1 VAGIWAEVLGVERVG
16 VEENFFDLGGH
27 SLLVTQV
34 VSRVRAA
41 LGTEMALRVMFEAPT
56 VAGMAQVIDKTMKAK
71 RGVLPPP
78 IERAPRNKPLPLSFI
93 QERIWQMAQL
103 EGRPSFYNFEVR
115 LNGALDIAALEGSLS
130 EAVRRNEALR
140 TTFTKIEGRPFQ
152 VVNPPQPISLP
163 PVDLSQLPE
172 AEREART
179 RQLTFEQGQEPF
191 DLMQGP
197 LLRLTLVRLAEDSYR
212 LLFTIPHIICDHTS
226 VQLLAQEVG
235 IVYQAFSQ
243 QRPTPLPELAIQYPD
258 FASWERKWMQGE
270 VYETELDYWRRQ
282 LAGCSPALQLP
293 TDRPRPPVKTYKGT
307 QVLTSFSEELSRA
320 VETLAR
326 RERCTVFMT
335 LLAAFKSLLY
345 RYTGQTDMIVG
356 TAVAGRTNAEI
367 EGLIGNFGTPLALRT
382 RPSGD
387 MTYRELLR
395 QVREVSLEAYA
406 HQDLPFDKLVEELK
420 PVCDPSYSPLIQVGF
435 VVHSAPK
442 TAVSLSDVRMEIAS
456 AHSGRSIYDLTLR
469 MHHTPRRL
477 MGGFEYNTDL
487 FEEATIQRMIE
498 HFHTLLAGIIAD
510 PDCRLAEL
518 PLLTEAERQQSAD
531 FVVQHGASHP
541 SEGQANLYARTD

>member
-1 VAGIWAEVLGVERVG
+1 V
-16 VEENFFDLGGH
+16 
-27 SLLVTQV
+27 
-34 VSRVRAA
+34 
-41 LGTEMALRVMFEAPT
+41 
-56 VAGMAQVIDKTMKAK
+56 
-71 RGVLPPP
+71 
-78 IERAPRNKPLPLSFI
+78 PLPLSFI

-103 EGRPSFYNFEVR
+103 EGRPSFYNFAVR
-115 LNGALDIAALEGSLS
+115 LDGALDVAALEGSLS

-140 TTFTKIEGRPFQ
+140 TTFTQIDGRPFQ

-163 PVDLSQLPE
+163 LVDLSGLPE

-179 RQLTFEQGQEPF
+179 KQLTAEQGQQPF
-191 DLMQGP
+191 DLMRGP
-197 LLRLTLVRLAEDSYR
+197 LLRLTLVRLAEDSHR

-226 VQLLAQEVG
+226 VQLLAEEVG

-243 QRPTPLPELAIQYPD
+243 RRQTPLPELAIQYPD
-258 FASWERKWMQGE
+258 FATWEREWMQGE

-282 LAGCSPALQLP
+282 LAGCPLALRLP
-293 TDRPRPPVKTYKGT
+293 TDRPRPPVKTYHGT

-326 RERCTVFMT
+326 RERCTIFMT

-367 EGLIGNFGTPLALRT
+367 ERLIGNFGTPLALRT
-382 RPSGD
+382 HPTGD
-387 MTYRELLR
+387 MTYRELLK

-420 PVCDPSYSPLIQVGF
+420 PMCDPSYSPLIQVGF

-442 TAVSLSDVRMEIAS
+442 ASVSLSDMRMEIAS

-469 MHHTPRRL
+469 MHHTPRGL
-477 MGGFEYNTDL
+477 IGGFEYNTDL
-487 FEEATIQRMIE
+487 FAEATIRRMIE
-498 HFHTLLAGIIAD
+498 HFHTLVAGIIAD
-510 PDCRLAEL
+510 PNCRLDAL
-518 PLLTEAERQQSAD
+518 PLNAEAEQQQSTD
-531 FVVQHGASHP
+531 FIPRHGGATHTA
-541 SEGQANLYARTD
+541 EAQANLYARPD